1 MSELNIH
8 RVTDVKV
15 TRTQRKDYMVMTVV
29 TTSED
34 YRGIPSVDEQR
45 FFSKNKK
52 MKIKIEKINKVE

>member
-1 MSELNIH
+1 M
-8 RVTDVKV
+8 TDVKV

-52 MKIKIEKINKVE
+52 MKIKIEKIHKAE